1 MEELGAGFYLAMHD
15 LEIRGAGEV
24 LGESQSGEMQEIGFN
39 LYSTMLDA
47 AVRALKEGKEPDI
60 QHPLRVATEIN
71 LHVPALLP
79 EDYCSDVHERLILY
93 KRMANCTNDEQLD
106 EIQVELTDRFGLLPD
121 PVRALLECHRLR
133 IAATPL
139 GITRIEATPDYIQ
152 VQFTPNPPVDPG
164 RIVAFLQRSRDHQ
177 LFGPDRL
184 KIKTQIAAVRD
195 RVTRIKS
202 LIAELTT

>member
-1 MEELGAGFYLAMHD
+1 MHD

-39 LYSTMLDA
+39 LYCTMLDA
-47 AVRALKEGKEPDI
+47 AVQALKTGKNPTC
-60 QHPLRVATEIN
+60 QHPLGVATEIN

-79 EDYCSDVHERLILY
+79 EDLCIDVHERLVLY
-93 KRMANCTNDEQLD
+93 KRMANCTDDEQLD

-121 PVRALLECHRLR
+121 PVRALLDCHRLR

-164 RIVAFLQRSRDHQ
+164 ESWRSCN
-177 LFGPDRL
+177 
-184 KIKTQIAAVRD
+184 AV
-195 RVTRIKS
+195 VIIS
-202 LIAELTT
+202 YSALTA